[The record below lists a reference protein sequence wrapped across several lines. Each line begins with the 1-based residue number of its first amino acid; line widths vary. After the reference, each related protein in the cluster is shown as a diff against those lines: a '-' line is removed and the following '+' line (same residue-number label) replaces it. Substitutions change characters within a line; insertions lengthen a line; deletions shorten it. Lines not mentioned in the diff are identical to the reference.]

1 MLRGG
6 LCKVFYARHPHGSN
20 HSVIQ
25 FKQKPA
31 RAIQETHTMEDLE
44 TSLWESCGVLD
55 TKLGIHTDLNYPCS
69 AQQLEQPTSLCRPH
83 EYNMYGYRYRA
94 NAEQFSSLIHPPRT
108 WTNYRIKLKTKPEQL
123 TESRSDQRN
132 FIIVVESRH
141 QSTFE
146 LERLQGKDCKVH
158 TIVTWPNFT
167 HLTRWPAKFRA
178 FPNFPEQL
186 RPTKSRQTFN

>member
-69 AQQLEQPTSLCRPH
+69 AQQLEQATSKAAHMSTICI
-83 EYNMYGYRYRA
+83 GYKKRA
-94 NAEQFSSLIHPPRT
+94 LPSSFAR
-108 WTNYRIKLKTKPEQL
+108 
-123 TESRSDQRN
+123 
-132 FIIVVESRH
+132 
-141 QSTFE
+141 
-146 LERLQGKDCKVH
+146 
-158 TIVTWPNFT
+158 
-167 HLTRWPAKFRA
+167 
-178 FPNFPEQL
+178 
-186 RPTKSRQTFN
+186 